1 MNREEYIEMLVRE
14 FMKIRKIDMENE
26 YRLNMYPHEGEFIIS
41 ISNNAEVGNGWLF
54 IYIKPYDDSEK
65 ALKKYF
71 KKLTDFVDKRCA
83 EIFEGENIVG

>member
-26 YRLNMYPHEGEFIIS
+26 YRLNMYPHDGEFIIS

-54 IYIKPYDDSEK
+54 IYSKPYDEPERDLEK
-65 ALKKYF
+65 CLKGF
-71 KKLTDFVDKRCA
+71 TDFVDKRCA